1 MKKLTFAFCVLT
13 LSSSA
18 AIYAATATGTTPQIV
33 GNAEAGKEKSAV
45 CAACHGP
52 DGNSLAPLWPK
63 LAGQHEKY
71 LLQQIQAFKVGTRSE
86 PTMSPMAAPL
96 SDQDMADLAAYFAT
110 QVRQPGTAGE
120 QAMPTGQKIYR
131 GGNKATGLPACG
143 GCHGPTGAGNP
154 TANYPS
160 LSGQQ
165 VDYVKKQLDDYK
177 SGVRG
182 KEGTGIIMRDIAAK
196 MKPEE
201 MQAVTDYIAGLH

>member
-1 MKKLTFAFCVLT
+1 MKKLTFAVCALT
-13 LSSSA
+13 LLSSSA
-18 AIYAATATGTTPQIV
+18 AIYATTATSTPAIV

-63 LAGQHEKY
+63 LAGQHENY

-120 QAMPTGQKIYR
+120 KSMPVGQKIYR

-143 GCHGPTGAGNP
+143 GCHGPAGAGNAA
-154 TANYPS
+154 ANYPS
-160 LSGQQ
+160 VNSQQ

-177 SGVRG
+177 SGARG
-182 KEGTGIIMRDIAAK
+182 KEGKGIIMRDIAAK
-196 MKPEE
+196 MTPDEI
-201 MQAVTDYIAGLH
+201 QAVTDYIAGLH

>member
-18 AIYAATATGTTPQIV
+18 AIYANTATTGTPQIV

-71 LLQQIQAFKVGTRSE
+71 LLQQIQAFKAGTRSE

-96 SDQDMADLAAYFAT
+96 SDQDMADLAAYFTT

-120 QAMPTGQKIYR
+120 QAMPAGQKIYR
-131 GGNKATGLPACG
+131 GGNKATGIPACG

-154 TANYPS
+154 AANYPS
-160 LSGQQ
+160 ISGQQ
-165 VDYVKKQLDDYK
+165 VDYVKKQLGDYK
-177 SGVRG
+177 SGARG
-182 KEGTGIIMRDIAAK
+182 KEGPGIIMRDITAK
-196 MKPEE
+196 MTPEE

>member
-18 AIYAATATGTTPQIV
+18 AIYAATATTPQLV

-63 LAGQHEKY
+63 LAGQHENY
-71 LLQQIQAFKVGTRSE
+71 LVQQAQAFKVGTRSE

-96 SDQDMADLAAYFAT
+96 SDQDIADLAAYFAT
-110 QVRQPGTAGE
+110 QTRQPGTAGE
-120 QAMPTGQKIYR
+120 QAMPVGQKIYR
-131 GGNKATGLPACG
+131 GGNKATGLPACI
-143 GCHGPTGAGNP
+143 GCHGPTGTGNP
-154 TANYPS
+154 AANYPS
-160 LSGQQ
+160 INGQQ
-165 VDYVKKQLDDYK
+165 VDYVKKQLGDYK

-182 KEGTGIIMRDIAAK
+182 KEGKGIIMREIAAK
-196 MKPEE
+196 MTPED
-201 MQAVTDYIAGLH
+201 MQAVTDYMAGLH